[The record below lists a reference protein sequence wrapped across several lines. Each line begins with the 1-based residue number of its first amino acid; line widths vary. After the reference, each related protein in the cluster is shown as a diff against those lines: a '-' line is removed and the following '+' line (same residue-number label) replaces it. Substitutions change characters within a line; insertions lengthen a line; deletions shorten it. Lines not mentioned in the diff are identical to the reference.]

1 MVPDGMTG
9 LFIVAMISRII
20 SRPQSTLNKRGL
32 NDVDDAS
39 DPTVRT
45 KISTFLC
52 KAFLLRIYSIQPAG
66 VELLA

>member
-1 MVPDGMTG
+1 MTG

-20 SRPQSTLNKRGL
+20 SDPQSTLNERDL

-45 KISTFLC
+45 KISTFLR
-52 KAFLLRIYSIQPAG
+52 KAFLLRVYSIQPAG